1 MTDMACR
8 PATDEQIMVMWRLAN
23 GHTLRFARLLEL
35 YHGIGGTEDAN
46 TDKDIVSSR
55 TSCGD

>member
-1 MTDMACR
+1 MERR
-8 PATDEQIMVMWRLAN
+8 PATDEQILIMWQLAQ
-23 GHTLRFARLLEL
+23 GHTLRFARLLES
-35 YHGIGGTEDAN
+35 YHGIGGTQYEN